1 MILSRDFAAMLR
13 DEPNCFTFTIENT
26 TMLCKG
32 HPKWDPKTPG
42 KNIEVRALQID
53 NHGSPRKK
61 CHPRTAFVE
70 PLEAIEK
77 WDDYHENKRKAKK
90 RKMVEIWDDTIRP
103 EL

>member
-1 MILSRDFAAMLR
+1 
-13 DEPNCFTFTIENT
+13 
-26 TMLCKG
+26 MLCKG

-42 KNIEVRALQID
+42 KNVEVRALQIAAKD
-53 NHGSPRKK
+53 ERPWSRPSRD
-61 CHPRTAFVE
+61 TFLQS

-90 RKMVEIWDDTIRP
+90 RKMVEMWDDTIRP

>member
-1 MILSRDFAAMLR
+1 MILNRDFAAMLR
-13 DEPNCFTFTIENT
+13 NEPNCFTFTIENT

-42 KNIEVRALQID
+42 KNVEVRALQIAAKD
-53 NHGSPRKK
+53 ERPSRD
-61 CHPRTAFVE
+61 TFLQS

>member
-1 MILSRDFAAMLR
+1 MLR

-42 KNIEVRALQID
+42 KNVEVRALQTN
-53 NHGSPRKK
+53 NHGL
-61 CHPRTAFVE
+61 PRTNIRGQRLQS

-90 RKMVEIWDDTIRP
+90 RKMVEMWDDTIRP